1 MKTVVIEAQLRD
13 SVGKK
18 SASQLRKEDLVPCVL
33 YGAETPIHFQAH
45 YNVVRHVIY
54 TNVFLKAEIKI
65 GENTYS
71 AIVKDTQFDALT
83 DKIRHIDFLSLVPNK
98 PFRANVPL
106 RLVGVSKG
114 VKEGGS
120 LVQKI
125 RKISIVTTPE
135 AVLEAIEVDIT
146 PLELGK
152 SLRVRDIVVN
162 ADTTILSAPAIPI
175 ITIDIPRAL
184 RSAQTK
190 AVDTKKGKKK

>member
-33 YGAETPIHFQAH
+33 YGAGEPVHFQAH
-45 YNVVRHVIY
+45 YNVVRHAIY
-54 TNVFLKAEIKI
+54 TNVFLKAEIKVD
-65 GENTYS
+65 GKSYS
-71 AIVKDTQFDALT
+71 AIVKDAQFDPLS
-83 DKIRHIDFLSLVPNK
+83 DKITHIDFLELVPGK
-98 PFRANVPL
+98 KFRADVPL
-106 RLVGVSKG
+106 RLVGTSKG

-120 LVQKI
+120 LVQKV
-125 RKISIVTTPE
+125 RKVSIITTPE
-135 AVLEAIEVDIT
+135 AVVEAIEVDIT

-152 SLRVRDIVVN
+152 SMRVRDIIVN
-162 ADTTILSAPAIPI
+162 ADTQIVNAPAIPI